1 MKMMRSIKAVFV
13 QMAYMLYDMLFM
25 WMYRTGAIMCANVI
39 PATLVNDMH
48 MALYEVG
55 RNVSGAIPSVT
66 VNRPGGAVRAAQNT
80 VIESLITTAGTPI
93 AITPTMADPT
103 AAYQTLTADSFQLN
117 KSYAYPI
124 SWTGEDVAY
133 LDTGIGYQSAM
144 GQSFQH
150 AFESLTNLIAI
161 DLVNEITA
169 NASRAVGVSGT
180 APFSTNTD
188 LIVDARTAFVENKFE
203 SNVTDGRAS
212 IVLNTL
218 AGGNLRKQA
227 QLQNQYSAGTTD
239 LLRQGNLGNL
249 FGFMLRE
256 EANIPS
262 HTKGTGASA
271 TTNAAGYAVGATA
284 ITLAA
289 IGTGTIVAGDVVTFA
304 GDTNQ
309 YVVKTGDTNVADAG
323 TIVLHEPGLKVAIT
337 TAATAITVTNSFT
350 ANFAI
355 HQSAAEVAVR
365 APLMP
370 ANGDKATMSQLVT
383 DPHSGLTFD
392 VRYYPGVGMGTWYVW
407 AVWGVKCWDPRK
419 VVLIKG

>member
-1 MKMMRSIKAVFV
+1 
-13 QMAYMLYDMLFM
+13 
-25 WMYRTGAIMCANVI
+25 
-39 PATLVNDMH
+39 
-48 MALYEVG
+48 VG
-55 RNVSGAIPSVT
+55 I
-66 VNRPGGAVRAAQNT
+66 
-80 VIESLITTAGTPI
+80 
-93 AITPTMADPT
+93 
-103 AAYQTLTADSFQLN
+103 
-117 KSYAYPI
+117 
-124 SWTGEDVAY
+124 
-133 LDTGIGYQSAM
+133 
-144 GQSFQH
+144 
-150 AFESLTNLIAI
+150 
-161 DLVNEITA
+161 
-169 NASRAVGVSGT
+169 SGT
-180 APFSTNTD
+180 TPFASTTD

-256 EANIPS
+256 EANIGS
-262 HTKGTGASA
+262 HTKGTAAGA
-271 TTNAAGYAVGATA
+271 TTNAAGYAVGATV
-284 ITLAA
+284 ITLASA
-289 IGTGTIVAGDVVTFA
+289 GTGTVVAGDVITFA

-309 YVVKTGDTNVADAG
+309 YVVKTGDADVSNAG
-323 TIVLHEPGLKVAIT
+323 TVVLQAPGLKVAIT
-337 TAATAITVTNSFT
+337 TAATAITVTANYT
-350 ANFAI
+350 GNFAI

-370 ANGDKATMSQLVT
+370 ASGDKATMSQLVT